1 MLRIKLEFIP
11 SRSIVMNMTESCI
24 ENFRREE
31 APAEYGLKNPL
42 KQIEILTIFDIRES
56 CWRSAMQRRQL
67 WEAKLKKEAEERE
80 IIEWHIV
87 EIVRRYCSIPGK
99 RVIHRELVARYGHT
113 ISSKRVKKIMNGM
126 RLVLH

>member
-67 WEAKLKKEAEERE
+67 WEAKLK
-80 IIEWHIV
+80 
-87 EIVRRYCSIPGK
+87 RRLKSAK
-99 RVIHRELVARYGHT
+99 
-113 ISSKRVKKIMNGM
+113 
-126 RLVLH
+126 